1 MFTGHY
7 SASFAGRAAD
17 KRIPLWLL
25 FLAVQWIDAL
35 WSIFVLLGIEK
46 VRIVPGI
53 TASNALD
60 LYYMPY
66 THSLL
71 GVLCWSAVAY
81 VVCQMAPSRRGVR
94 TGLILAA
101 AVFSHWILD
110 LIVHRPDLALY
121 DSVGKMGFGLWN
133 YRGAAFALEMGVLFC
148 GAAAL
153 YRTAVH
159 KVRVVGF
166 AVFLAALQVFGTFFF
181 PPPPSDHA
189 AAMTALVSYIV
200 LALVAWWVDRGEPRS
215 GSSRIDEAGYVAAN
229 FCPNTRVDIKLKEKG
244 RIEFILLSETDLSRP
259 WRRTT
264 RHVFPWAAD

>member
-1 MFTGHY
+1 LFTGHY
-7 SASFAGRAAD
+7 SFSFAGKSVD

-25 FLAVQWIDAL
+25 FLAVQWIDVM

-71 GVLCWSAVAY
+71 GVLCWSVLAY
-81 VVCQMAPSRRGVR
+81 VVCQLVPGLRGKR

-101 AVFSHWILD
+101 AVFSHWIFD

-133 YRGAAFALEMGVLFC
+133 YRGAAFALEIAVLFG
-148 GAAAL
+148 GAAML
-153 YRTAVH
+153 YRTAAH
-159 KVRVVGF
+159 RGRLIGF
-166 AVFLAALQVFGTFFF
+166 VVFLAALQVFGTFFF

-189 AAMTALVSYIV
+189 AASTAFFSYIV
-200 LALVAWWVDRGEPRS
+200 LALAAWW
-215 GSSRIDEAGYVAAN
+215 
-229 FCPNTRVDIKLKEKG
+229 
-244 RIEFILLSETDLSRP
+244 
-259 WRRTT
+259 
-264 RHVFPWAAD
+264 AD

>member
-7 SASFAGRAAD
+7 SFSFAGKSAE
-17 KRIPLWLL
+17 KHIPLWLL
-25 FLAVQWIDAL
+25 FIAVQFIDVL

-71 GVLCWSAVAY
+71 GVLCWSALAY
-81 VVCQMAPSRRGVR
+81 VVCQLVPSLRGRR
-94 TGLILAA
+94 TGLILAT

-133 YRGAAFALEMGVLFC
+133 YRAAAFALEMAVLFG
-148 GAAAL
+148 GAAML
-153 YRTAVH
+153 YRTAAH
-159 KVRVVGF
+159 RVRLIGF
-166 AVFLAALQVFGTFFF
+166 VIFLAALQVFGTFFF

-189 AAMTALVSYIV
+189 AAMTALMSYIV
-200 LALVAWWVDRGEPRS
+200 LALAAWWVDRPQAA
-215 GSSRIDEAGYVAAN
+215 SSN
-229 FCPNTRVDIKLKEKG
+229 
-244 RIEFILLSETDLSRP
+244 
-259 WRRTT
+259 
-264 RHVFPWAAD
+264 

>member
-1 MFTGHY
+1 LFVGHY
-7 SASFAGRAAD
+7 SVSFAGRAAE

-25 FLAVQWIDAL
+25 FIAVQFIDVL

-71 GVLCWSAVAY
+71 GVLCWSALAY
-81 VVCQMAPSRRGVR
+81 VVCQMVPRLRGMR
-94 TGLILAA
+94 TGLILAS

-110 LIVHRPDLALY
+110 LIVHRPDLSLY

-133 YRGAAFALEMGVLFC
+133 YRGAAFALEMAVLLC
-148 GAAAL
+148 GAALL
-153 YRTAVH
+153 YRTAAH
-159 KVRVVGF
+159 KVRLAGF
-166 AVFLAALQVFGTFFF
+166 VVFLAAFQVFGTFFF

-189 AAMTALVSYIV
+189 AALSALVSYALSALVSYIV
-200 LALVAWWVDRGEPRS
+200 LALGAWWVE
-215 GSSRIDEAGYVAAN
+215 
-229 FCPNTRVDIKLKEKG
+229 
-244 RIEFILLSETDLSRP
+244 
-259 WRRTT
+259 
-264 RHVFPWAAD
+264 

>member
-1 MFTGHY
+1 MFVGHY
-7 SASFAGRAAD
+7 SASFVGRASE

-25 FLAVQWIDAL
+25 FIAVQWIDVL
-35 WSIFVLLGIEK
+35 WGIFVLLGIEK

-71 GVLCWSAVAY
+71 GVLGWSAFAY
-81 VVCQMAPSRRGVR
+81 VACQLFPALRGKR
-94 TGLILAA
+94 TGLILAG

-133 YRGAAFALEMGVLFC
+133 YRGAAFTLEMAILFW
-148 GAAAL
+148 GAAIL
-153 YRTAVH
+153 YRTVVYS
-159 KVRVVGF
+159 VRLMGF
-166 AVFLAALQVFGTFFF
+166 VIFLAALQVFGTFFF

-189 AAMTALVSYIV
+189 AAFTALTLYFLLTLI
-200 LALVAWWVDRGEPRS
+200 AWWVDRGGPRPEKIS
-215 GSSRIDEAGYVAAN
+215 FAKKAA
-229 FCPNTRVDIKLKEKG
+229 
-244 RIEFILLSETDLSRP
+244 
-259 WRRTT
+259 
-264 RHVFPWAAD
+264 

>member
-7 SASFAGRAAD
+7 SVSFAAKTAE

-25 FLAVQWIDAL
+25 FIAVQFIDVL

-71 GVLCWSAVAY
+71 GVLCWSALAY
-81 VVCQMAPSRRGVR
+81 VVCQMAPSLRGVR

-110 LIVHRPDLALY
+110 LIVHRPDLTFY

-133 YRGAAFALEMGVLFC
+133 YRGAAFALEMAVLLC
-148 GAAAL
+148 GAAML
-153 YRTAVH
+153 YAKAVH
-159 KVRVVGF
+159 RGRLLGF
-166 AVFLAALQVFGTFFF
+166 LVFLEALQVFGTFYF
-181 PPPPSDHA
+181 PPPPSPQA
-189 AAMTALVSYIV
+189 AAGTALSSYV
-200 LALVAWWVDRGEPRS
+200 LLTLIAAWVD
-215 GSSRIDEAGYVAAN
+215 
-229 FCPNTRVDIKLKEKG
+229 
-244 RIEFILLSETDLSRP
+244 
-259 WRRTT
+259 
-264 RHVFPWAAD
+264 

>member
-7 SASFAGRAAD
+7 SFSFAGKSVE

-25 FLAVQWIDAL
+25 FLAVQWIDVM

-71 GVLCWSAVAY
+71 GVLCWSTLAY
-81 VVCQMAPSRRGVR
+81 VVCQIAPSLRGKR

-133 YRGAAFALEMGVLFC
+133 YRGAAFALEMAVLFG
-148 GAAAL
+148 GAAML
-153 YRTAVH
+153 YRTAAH
-159 KVRVVGF
+159 RGRLIGF
-166 AVFLAALQVFGTFFF
+166 VVFLAALQVFGTFFF
-181 PPPPSDHA
+181 PPPPSDYA
-189 AAMTALVSYIV
+189 AASTAFVSYIV
-200 LALVAWWVDRGEPRS
+200 LALAAWWVD
-215 GSSRIDEAGYVAAN
+215 
-229 FCPNTRVDIKLKEKG
+229 
-244 RIEFILLSETDLSRP
+244 
-259 WRRTT
+259 
-264 RHVFPWAAD
+264 

>member
-1 MFTGHY
+1 LFTGHY
-7 SASFAGRAAD
+7 SFSFAGKSVD

-25 FLAVQWIDAL
+25 FIAVQFIDVL

-71 GVLCWSAVAY
+71 GVLCWSVLAY
-81 VVCQMAPSRRGVR
+81 VVCQMVPRLRGRR
-94 TGLILAA
+94 TGLIVAA

-133 YRGAAFALEMGVLFC
+133 YRGASFALEMAVLF
-148 GAAAL
+148 GGVAML
-153 YRTAVH
+153 YRTAAH
-159 KVRVVGF
+159 KARLAGF
-166 AVFLAALQVFGTFFF
+166 VVFLVGLQAFGTFFF

-189 AAMTALVSYIV
+189 AAMTALGSYIV
-200 LALVAWWVDRGEPRS
+200 LALMAWWVE
-215 GSSRIDEAGYVAAN
+215 
-229 FCPNTRVDIKLKEKG
+229 
-244 RIEFILLSETDLSRP
+244 
-259 WRRTT
+259 
-264 RHVFPWAAD
+264 